1 MLFLSSLGCYSGL
14 ESQRKSLGY
23 FLNSI
28 LPLFHGRAYA
38 ACYRADS
45 GDVLRYFQVGPN
57 EDSWF
62 DENVR
67 IGEEVCLGS
76 VPCGLALES
85 GKFVQ
90 KKLNRSLILEG
101 PIKQRDNTIFA
112 ISILLSGDCA
122 SEIVSL
128 ARRDYEKSGQE

>member
-1 MLFLSSLGCYSGL
+1 MIQSCYSSFSEL
-14 ESQRKSLGY
+14 EVAASDALHELSRMLLRIGEPEEVLGY

-90 KKLNRSLILEG
+90 KN
-101 PIKQRDNTIFA
+101 
-112 ISILLSGDCA
+112 
-122 SEIVSL
+122 
-128 ARRDYEKSGQE
+128 